1 MLKDSV
7 KASLPSLEKVIAA
20 LQSRPRENP
29 GTTPLDPSNGRPTNN
44 FNLEDRYM
52 HLDVHQLPG
61 VDPMDIQSKLSP
73 GFSLSTPEKNSR
85 TPQLKK
91 SETQENNSKPKQKS
105 SFSGIF

>member
-1 MLKDSV
+1 MFSD
-7 KASLPSLEKVIAA
+7 KVIAA
-20 LQSRPRENP
+20 LQSRPRDNP
-29 GTTPLDPSNGRPTNN
+29 ETSSDLSNGRPTNN

-105 SFSGIF
+105 SFSGIFGPMIP